1 MTASIRTSPWRRVA
15 FAAVLL
21 AVTLIGLSRSSAWA
35 EAADLSRES
44 SFGSAI
50 FDYFVNWFPRV
61 TEIQKEQPVWATPI
75 VTVTPR
81 LIEQL
86 RYDQLFE
93 AQRNGGAADDLG
105 GNKGLE
111 LIPWYNVEIQL
122 CIPAWIARNGS
133 VPKTTNGHPTQDG
146 WADETFLLKYRL
158 FSGNEEHG
166 NYIVTAFMGFSAP
179 TGNDTNSSGH
189 PLFTPTLAFG
199 KGLGDFD
206 LQSTVGVTVPD
217 GGIRRLGTPVAYNTT
232 LQYSFERY
240 FWPEV
245 EVNCTWPNGQHG
257 GKDQVFITPGIVV
270 GTIPLYQ
277 RIGVALGVGY
287 QVAVTSEPTYNHA
300 LIFSG
305 RIPF

>member
-1 MTASIRTSPWRRVA
+1 MSQ
-15 FAAVLL
+15 
-21 AVTLIGLSRSSAWA
+21 
-35 EAADLSRES
+35 ES

-50 FDYFVNWFPRV
+50 LDYFVNWFPRV
-61 TEIQKEQPVWATPI
+61 TEVQGEQPVWATPI

-81 LIEQL
+81 LLEQV

-93 AQRNGGAADDLG
+93 AQRNGGAIDNFGD
-105 GNKGLE
+105 NKGLE
-111 LIPWYNVEIQL
+111 LIPWYNVEVQL
-122 CIPAWIARNGS
+122 CIPAWIAHNGS
-133 VPKTTNGHPTQDG
+133 VPKTTNRHPTQDG

-158 FSGNEEHG
+158 FSANEEHG

-179 TGNDTNSSGH
+179 TGNDTSSAGH

-199 KGLGDFD
+199 KGLGNFD

-217 GGIRRLGTPVAYNTT
+217 GGIRRLGTPVAYNTAF
-232 LQYSFERY
+232 QYCFKRY
-240 FWPEV
+240 LWPEF
-245 EVNCTWPNGQHG
+245 EVNCSWPNGQHG
-257 GKDQVFITPGIVV
+257 GKDQVFLTPGIVV

-287 QVAVTSEPTYNHA
+287 QVAVTSAPTYNHA
-300 LIFSG
+300 LILSG